1 MCVCLCARVW
11 ARACVNGWTSW
22 MKAGFFLFFFPSCR
36 QEVRSSCWDGD
47 SPHPLATP
55 SHCTSMLVGANL
67 NESYRHTIWMK
78 QTVLTTWLMK
88 VLSNISLPQQ
98 TGRSHSAV
106 HIGTGAQKCRHTH
119 LSSVIRKLQKCLPLC
134 CWLPVNTMMKQSVKI
149 IFASY
154 VQLCLQQQSWVS
166 FNDEPP
172 IQLRVSESDNE

>member
-1 MCVCLCARVW
+1 MERGATASGSDLTWRLPHWHNCLLGIPLGDTLGCMCVCLCACVW

-22 MKAGFFLFFFPSCR
+22 MKAGVFLFFFPSCR

-55 SHCTSMLVGANL
+55 SHRTSMPVGANL
-67 NESYRHTIWMK
+67 NESHRHTIWMK

-106 HIGTGAQKCRHTH
+106 HIGTGAQKCRHT
-119 LSSVIRKLQKCLPLC
+119 
-134 CWLPVNTMMKQSVKI
+134 
-149 IFASY
+149 
-154 VQLCLQQQSWVS
+154 S
-166 FNDEPP
+166 FF
-172 IQLRVSESDNE
+172 SH